1 MILLQSREN
10 LTICR
15 AAPIGTPGAQQA
27 GMSEKAE
34 QLKKRTFEFAVSIVH
49 LVRALPPTFEGRRVG
64 GQLFDAGTSV
74 AANYRAACKA
84 RSHAEFIAK
93 IGIVLE
99 EADESEFWLE
109 FLVATSIV
117 PETMVKSHQCEA
129 SELSAIFTASH
140 KTATAH
146 KRHKT

>member
-1 MILLQSREN
+1 MILLICCADADGTLRAH
-10 LTICR
+10 LTR
-15 AAPIGTPGAQQA
+15 
-27 GMSEKAE
+27 MSEQAE
-34 QLKKRTFEFAVSIVH
+34 QLKKRTFQFAVGIVN
-49 LVRALPPTFEGRRVG
+49 LVRALPATFEGRRVG

-99 EADESEFWLE
+99 EADESEFWLD

-117 PETMVKSHQCEA
+117 PEATVKSHRCEA
-129 SELSAIFTASH
+129 LGTECDLHGFPQNGVVA
-140 KTATAH
+140 
-146 KRHKT
+146 

>member
-1 MILLQSREN
+1 M
-10 LTICR
+10 LTAI
-15 AAPIGTPGAQQA
+15 A
-27 GMSEKAE
+27 MSEKAE
-34 QLKKRTFEFAVSIVH
+34 QLKKRTFQFAVSIVN
-49 LVRALPPTFEGRRVG
+49 LVRALPATFEGRRVG

-99 EADESEFWLE
+99 EA
-109 FLVATSIV
+109 
-117 PETMVKSHQCEA
+117 EA

-140 KTATAH
+140 KTATSH
-146 KRHKT
+146 KQQRR

>member
-1 MILLQSREN
+1 
-10 LTICR
+10 
-15 AAPIGTPGAQQA
+15 
-27 GMSEKAE
+27 MSAKAE
-34 QLKKRTFEFAVSIVH
+34 ELKKRTFHFTVGIVN
-49 LVRALPPTFEGRRVG
+49 LVRGLPTTFEAQRIG

-74 AANYRAACKA
+74 AANYRAPCKA

-109 FLVATSIV
+109 FLVATSVV
-117 PETMVKSHQCEA
+117 PETMVKSHRAEA

-140 KTATAH
+140 KTASFNR
-146 KRHKT
+146 KRGH

>member
-1 MILLQSREN
+1 MAISDKPFWQPSARRVLSKD
-10 LTICR
+10 
-15 AAPIGTPGAQQA
+15 

-34 QLKKRTFEFAVSIVH
+34 QLKKRTFLFAVNIVK
-49 LVRALPPTFEGRRVG
+49 LVRELPATFEGRRVG
-64 GQLFDAGTSV
+64 EQLFDAGTSV

-109 FLVATSIV
+109 FLVATAIV
-117 PETMVKSHQCEA
+117 PEAAVKAHRCEA

-140 KTATAH
+140 KTATLH
-146 KRHKT
+146 KNSRNVNLKN

>member
-1 MILLQSREN
+1 
-10 LTICR
+10 
-15 AAPIGTPGAQQA
+15 
-27 GMSEKAE
+27 MSEKAE
-34 QLKKRTFEFAVSIVH
+34 ELKKRTFQFAVNIVK
-49 LVRALPPTFEGRRVG
+49 LVRELPATFEGRRVG

-74 AANYRAACKA
+74 AANYRAACKS

-93 IGIVLE
+93 IGIVVE

-117 PETMVKSHQCEA
+117 PDTMVKSHRCEA

-140 KTATAH
+140 KTATSH
-146 KRHKT
+146 RKSKS

>member
-1 MILLQSREN
+1 MILLQ
-10 LTICR
+10 
-15 AAPIGTPGAQQA
+15 IGAILEASTSALNRHGPCLFDRMGTQA
-27 GMSEKAE
+27 ED
-34 QLKKRTFEFAVSIVH
+34 LKKRTFQFAVAITK
-49 LVRALPPTFEGRRVG
+49 LVRELPITLKGRRIG

-99 EADESEFWLE
+99 EADESAFWLE
-109 FLVATSIV
+109 FLVATGIV
-117 PETMVKSHQCEA
+117 PEAAVVSHRTEA
-129 SELSAIFTASH
+129 AELTAIFTASH

-146 KRHKT
+146 KRLRS

>member
-1 MILLQSREN
+1 
-10 LTICR
+10 
-15 AAPIGTPGAQQA
+15 
-27 GMSEKAE
+27 MSEQAE
-34 QLKKRTFEFAVSIVH
+34 QLKKRTFQFAVSIVK
-49 LVRALPPTFEGRRVG
+49 LVRDLPATLEGRRVG

-93 IGIVLE
+93 IGIVVE
-99 EADESEFWLE
+99 EADESEFWLD

-117 PETMVKSHQCEA
+117 PEATVRSHRCEA

-140 KTATAH
+140 KTASLH
-146 KRHKT
+146 KQQRRQIRT

>member
-1 MILLQSREN
+1 LQIPSN
-10 LTICR
+10 VAG
-15 AAPIGTPGAQQA
+15 AAIGTSCAHPIA
-27 GMSEKAE
+27 MSDQAE
-34 QLKKRTFEFAVSIVH
+34 QLKKRTFLFAVSIVN
-49 LVRALPPTFEGRRVG
+49 LVRALPATFEGRRVG

-117 PETMVKSHQCEA
+117 PETAVKPHRSEA
-129 SELSAIFTASH
+129 SELSGDIHRLA
-140 KTATAH
+140 
-146 KRHKT
+146 

>member
-1 MILLQSREN
+1 MVR
-10 LTICR
+10 C
-15 AAPIGTPGAQQA
+15 AAQA
-27 GMSEKAE
+27 GTSCATRTDMSEKAE
-34 QLKKRTFEFAVSIVH
+34 QLKKRTFQFAVSIVN
-49 LVRALPPTFEGRRVG
+49 LVRALPATFEGRRVG

-117 PETMVKSHQCEA
+117 PEATVKSHRCEA

-140 KTATAH
+140 KTATLH
-146 KRHKT
+146 KQQRR

>member
-1 MILLQSREN
+1 
-10 LTICR
+10 
-15 AAPIGTPGAQQA
+15 
-27 GMSEKAE
+27 MSTLAE
-34 QLKKRTFEFAVSIVH
+34 QLKKRTFVFAVDIVN
-49 LVRALPPTFEGRRVG
+49 LVRRLPPAFEGRRIG

-74 AANYRAACKA
+74 AANYRAAGKA
-84 RSHAEFIAK
+84 RSHAEFISK

-117 PETMVKSHQCEA
+117 PETMVKAHRTEA

-140 KTATAH
+140 KTASSN
-146 KRHKT
+146 RKTGR